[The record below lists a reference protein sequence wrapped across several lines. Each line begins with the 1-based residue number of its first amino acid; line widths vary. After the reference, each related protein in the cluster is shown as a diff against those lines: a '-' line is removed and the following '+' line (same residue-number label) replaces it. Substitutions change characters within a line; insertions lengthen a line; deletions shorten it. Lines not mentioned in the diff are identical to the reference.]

1 MSAPQTDTVEADSS
15 SGETQAGWQQACDR
29 FALAAAPTWF
39 NWLEWVFVLG
49 AFDYLAAKSG
59 AWLPRIAAAVSPGPL
74 WMYFN
79 AFFFRIQLQCGRGV
93 GSPGAGRAVST
104 IASSALAALFWFG
117 AQAIAETIAA
127 NTK

>member
-1 MSAPQTDTVEADSS
+1 MQTDNVEAAPHTR
-15 SGETQAGWQQACDR
+15 ETQAGWQGACDR
-29 FALAAAPTWF
+29 FAFAAAPTWF
-39 NWLEWVFVLG
+39 NWLEWVLVLG

-59 AWLPRIAAAVSPGPL
+59 AWLPRLAAAVSLGLL

-79 AFFFRIQLQCGRGV
+79 AFFFRVQLHRSRGV
-93 GSPGAGRAVST
+93 PSAGVGRALST
-104 IASSALAALFWFG
+104 VASSALAALFWFG